1 MSLILGIDPGLT
13 CTAVVLYDSGCD
25 KAVEDMTYKHGP
37 DVGTDAER
45 IARYCFDVRTFIE
58 MEQEH
63 VEPIDILAIEDQQTN
78 LGPPKRA
85 SGGRTLPA
93 SIQAAVGDTR
103 AGNAGERGAR
113 AERGAKNSAM
123 VRLAKLAGALEQVGM
138 EAGLQV
144 VRVQPQQ
151 AKRAL
156 TGDPKADKRTMQV
169 SAKMQYGI
177 TGNCGPWR
185 DWPPDHVADAL
196 GIAIAGNAKL
206 KREEWH
212 E

>member
-1 MSLILGIDPGLT
+1 MNLILGCDPGLGT
-13 CTAVVLYDSGCD
+13 TAAVLYDPQQD
-25 KAVEDMTYKHGP
+25 AVVATDSWAFGP
-37 DVGTDAER
+37 GEGYDAKR
-45 IARYCFDVRTFIE
+45 VHMYCGALVTFIVR
-58 MEQEH
+58 H
-63 VEPIDILAIEDQQTN
+63 APVGILAIEDQQTN

-85 SGGRTLPA
+85 SGTRTLPA

-123 VRLAKLAGALEQVGM
+123 IRLAALRGALEQVGM

-156 TGDPKADKRTMQV
+156 TGKPVATKAQMQEAAN
-169 SAKMQYGI
+169 SQYGL
-177 TGNCGPWR
+177 TGVCGPKR

-196 GIAIAGNAKL
+196 GIALAGNAKL
-206 KREEWH
+206 KREDWH